1 MFETRSGVGW
11 FGVTDNVR
19 DGCEPIRADLWQS
32 AKPRLG
38 STGSDGSS
46 ARPLR
51 ARLRLELVEPGSNH
65 KDLKLG
71 SARLGSRAL

>member
-1 MFETRSGVGW
+1 MATSLLKPSF
-11 FGVTDNVR
+11 
-19 DGCEPIRADLWQS
+19 
-32 AKPRLG
+32 AKAWLG

-51 ARLRLELVEPGSNH
+51 AHCKLELVEPGSNH

-71 SARLGSRAL
+71 LARELCDVTHKIHLG